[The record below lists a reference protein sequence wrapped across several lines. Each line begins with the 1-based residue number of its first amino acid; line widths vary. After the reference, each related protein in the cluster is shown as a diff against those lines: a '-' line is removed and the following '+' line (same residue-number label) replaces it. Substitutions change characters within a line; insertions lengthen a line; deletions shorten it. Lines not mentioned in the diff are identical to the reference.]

1 MTTCPHCG
9 AEIPDQGYELGELI
23 ICEDCGS
30 ELEVVGLAPLTFAP
44 APEEEEDWG
53 E

>member
-1 MTTCPHCG
+1 MTPCPECSSDLDN
-9 AEIPDQGYELGELI
+9 EGYELGELI
-23 ICEDCGS
+23 VCDDCGS
-30 ELEVVGLAPLTFAP
+30 ELEVVGLDPFALGL